1 MGEAHSDSEGGL
13 RMIDTVLGDGVSAYF
28 AGSAEPL
35 MQDTTDHLFGKIW
48 SRPGLSVRDR
58 RLLTMGVIAAFG
70 QADTFSAHATGALKS
85 GDLDADQLREIVLH
99 LAYYAGASNAT
110 MISRG
115 LADALAKHQAE

>member
-1 MGEAHSDSEGGL
+1 MSEAHSDSEIGL

-28 AGSAEPL
+28 AGSTEPL
-35 MQDTTDHLFGKIW
+35 MQDTTDHLFGEIW

-70 QADTFSAHATGALKS
+70 QADTFAAHATGARKS
-85 GDLDADQLREIVLH
+85 GDLDPDQLREIVLH

-115 LADALAKHQAE
+115 LADALAKHLAE